1 MSAVWTPTAS
11 RPLAAS
17 VSPPAVAPP
26 PGQHIP
32 ALDAIRGLAIIA
44 VTLYRFRA
52 ADFAAATGNAWFAN
66 GLDLGQRGV
75 DLFFVLSGFLIT
87 GILFDAKQH
96 PHYFRNF
103 YARRSLRI
111 FPLYFGVLAAALLLL
126 PLIASGT
133 TLFAQARDL
142 QGWLWLYGTNLL
154 MAWRGEWC
162 FGAFDHFW
170 SLAIEEHF
178 YLAWPLVIWFTS
190 RTTAMR
196 ICATIAVLSGLARIG
211 WLALG
216 GNGPAASVFTLFH
229 LDALLVGAWLALA
242 ARSPDGL
249 TRLVPWCRLALLV
262 GLVGILPEALLQQR
276 LLTIPSSFYACFF
289 GALIVLA
296 ITADPRGRWARFWNT
311 KSLRWFGKYSYA
323 MYVFQPLL
331 IPLLGTWWSVES
343 LYRGSGSPLAA
354 QLIYLVLMF
363 AATTAAA
370 VLSWHLYEKRF
381 LRWKR
386 YFVAVPARA

>member
-1 MSAVWTPTAS
+1 MSAVWTPAAP
-11 RPLAAS
+11 RALAAS
-17 VSPPAVAPP
+17 VSPAAVAPP
-26 PGQHIP
+26 LGKHIP
-32 ALDAIRGLAIIA
+32 ALDGIRGLAIVA

-52 ADFAAATGNAWFAN
+52 AEFAEATGNAWLAN
-66 GLDLGQRGV
+66 SLDLGQRGV

-87 GILFDAKQH
+87 GILFDAKQQ

-111 FPLYFGVLAAALLLL
+111 FPLYFGVLAAALVLL
-126 PLIASGT
+126 PAIVSGT

-154 MAWRGEWC
+154 MAGRGEWC

-178 YLAWPLVIWFTS
+178 YLVWPLVICFS
-190 RTTAMR
+190 ARTTAMR
-196 ICATIAVLSGLARIG
+196 ICATVAVLSGLSRIG

-242 ARSPDGL
+242 ARGPGGL

-262 GLVGILPEALLQQR
+262 GLVGILPELLLQKR
-276 LLTIPSSFYACFF
+276 LLSIPSSFYACFF
-289 GALIVLA
+289 GALIVLVL
-296 ITADPRGRWARFWNT
+296 TADPRGRLAQFWNT

-331 IPLLGTWWSVES
+331 IPLLAGWWSVES
-343 LYRGSGSPLAA
+343 LSAQLGSPLAA
-354 QLIYLVLMF
+354 QLAYLVLMF

-370 VLSWHLYEKRF
+370 VLSWHLYEKHF